1 MVIRLHSRM
10 ISPSKNPF
18 PHKIW
23 YWPVSTHIKIWHI
36 DIHNRIHCVSD
47 KKTWRYSRPN
57 GNVQLYLM
65 PSPVKCSNTPTF
77 TMYTYNKRHTFSLT
91 VLVRLF
97 SYRFSWRKEIYTVTA
112 LPFITFLLLM
122 WWKNIMAE
130 EQKKDVRFYTEHS
143 QYNRN
148 ISSFWLLSFHEA
160 VIVVQC
166 ALMLRAPLF
175 FLFME

>member
-1 MVIRLHSRM
+1 M
-10 ISPSKNPF
+10 F
-18 PHKIW
+18 
-23 YWPVSTHIKIWHI
+23 
-36 DIHNRIHCVSD
+36 
-47 KKTWRYSRPN
+47 
-57 GNVQLYLM
+57 
-65 PSPVKCSNTPTF
+65 SPVKCSNTQTF

-130 EQKKDVRFYTEHS
+130 EQKKDVRFYAEHS

-160 VIVVQC
+160 VIVVHY

-175 FLFME
+175 FFFHGISNCCRTSSWYRQRTGRITFMCTMEHSTFYIYLLCYFLCYGCTISLIAKVN